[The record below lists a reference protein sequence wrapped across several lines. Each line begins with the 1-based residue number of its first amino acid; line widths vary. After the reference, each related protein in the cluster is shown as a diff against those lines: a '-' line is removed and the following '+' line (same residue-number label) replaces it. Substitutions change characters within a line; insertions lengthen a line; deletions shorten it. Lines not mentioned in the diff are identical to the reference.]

1 MGNARDETKEIE
13 LVSKAERRA
22 ENLQLLEDA
31 LDITTTTVH
40 EHYIK
45 MPSELS
51 YFNEL
56 YAKTVRRFLQMKVK
70 YEQARAASYLNI
82 RQEHEEAGQK
92 ITEAKL
98 SNLVETDEEVMQLR
112 LSLAEAEASKQEA
125 KGRCEA
131 LHAKKEMLISLGA
144 HLRAE
149 MSDPTLTLRN

>member
-1 MGNARDETKEIE
+1 MT
-13 LVSKAERRA
+13 SKKERRA
-22 ENLQLLEDA
+22 ENLQLLEEA

-40 EHYIK
+40 EHYTR

-56 YAKTVRRFLQMKVK
+56 YAKAVRRFLQSKVR
-70 YEQARAASYLNI
+70 YEQARAAAYLNI

-98 SNLVETDEEVMQLR
+98 SNLVEIDEEVMQLR
-112 LSLAEAEASKQEA
+112 LILAEAESGKQEA
-125 KGRCEA
+125 RGRCEA

-149 MSDPTLTLRN
+149 MSDPTLTMNN